1 MCVYACEYVY
11 MCVCTCTCVCVCVC
25 VCVCIHQ
32 HQYQQC
38 CALATP
44 VLTDEA
50 FGLAFLGLART
61 THKHIYIYIYT
72 YMWFWPRAATIYMRC
87 IYGTYIRYINT
98 VYIHGIFGR
107 NMSRYTVIYG
117 AYIRLWPTLSFSHK
131 HGHHTHTHTH
141 TY

>member
-25 VCVCIHQ
+25 VCVCIHL

-87 IYGTYIRYINT
+87 IYGTYIRCI
-98 VYIHGIFGR
+98 
-107 NMSRYTVIYG
+107 YT
-117 AYIRLWPTLSFSHK
+117 ALANPKLLPQAWTP
-131 HGHHTHTHTH
+131 HTH
-141 TY
+141 TYTHILTHTNTHTNTD